1 MKLICNYYI
10 RNYGSVLQSFAS
22 FKVLQSFDPSISIIK
37 YEDKAKVKAK
47 IELLIRKKLKYILNP
62 VALKKK
68 IINLAYQENYKKI
81 DDARK
86 RAFDVFNNK
95 NLNFTQTFIKTS
107 DIVSSLEHGES
118 IIIGSDQLWG
128 PEDIIRNYHTLNWL
142 PDEFKK
148 ISYAT
153 SFGVTKLPDY
163 LKKRTYSFLKKMDNI
178 SVRESTGI
186 DIIKSLTGLDA
197 SLVCDPTLLL
207 SANQWN
213 KFIPEEKI
221 ISEPYIFCYFIGE
234 NIKHREVVK
243 EVQMHTNYKIAG
255 ILHVNQYI
263 KSDENF
269 ADYDFSTAKPED
281 FVRLIRDAQYVICDS
296 FHGVAFSIIFKKN
309 FIVFDRY
316 ARNDSS
322 SRNSR
327 IDSICKKLKLES
339 RHCIEIKNANS
350 ILNDNVN
357 YTEVDDLL
365 EKWRQES
372 FNYISNAINN
382 TII

>member
-86 RAFDVFNNK
+86 KAFDVFNNK

-243 EVQMHTNYKIAG
+243 EVQMHTNYKIAA

>member
-221 ISEPYIFCYFIGE
+221 MSEPYIFCYFIGE

-243 EVQMHTNYKIAG
+243 EVQMHTNYKIAA

>member
-86 RAFDVFNNK
+86 RTFDVFNNK

-243 EVQMHTNYKIAG
+243 EVQMHTNYKIAA

-382 TII
+382 TTI